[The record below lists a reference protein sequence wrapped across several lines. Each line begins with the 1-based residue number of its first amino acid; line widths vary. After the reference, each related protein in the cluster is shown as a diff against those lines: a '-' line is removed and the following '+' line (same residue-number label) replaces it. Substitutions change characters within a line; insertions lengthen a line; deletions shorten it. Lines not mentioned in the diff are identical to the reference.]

1 MHMLGKN
8 KGERREMK
16 GGKEG
21 RGKGCEMILFS
32 LVCSVPKKKKK
43 NFKERKGKRNDIIFT
58 CFLCTKKNFI
68 GGSHHKNSRFSP
80 SLNFLFLHSNPFNLV
95 LFFSQSF

>member
-32 LVCSVPKKKKK
+32 LVCSVPKKKKTL
-43 NFKERKGKRNDIIFT
+43 RKGKGREMILFSLVSFVPKKTLLVGPIIRT
-58 CFLCTKKNFI
+58 L
-68 GGSHHKNSRFSP
+68 P
-80 SLNFLFLHSNPFNLV
+80 SLPPSIFYSSTPIHSI
-95 LFFSQSF
+95 

>member
-1 MHMLGKN
+1 MHMLGKK

-21 RGKGCEMILFS
+21 RGKGSEMILFS

-43 NFKERKGKRNDIIFT
+43 TLRGGKGREMILFSLVSFVPKKTLLVGPTIRTLASLPPSIFYSST
-58 CFLCTKKNFI
+58 PI
-68 GGSHHKNSRFSP
+68 
-80 SLNFLFLHSNPFNLV
+80 HSI
-95 LFFSQSF
+95 